1 MKNILL
7 TKKVAHTS
15 KKIVA
20 FKIFSCEGK
29 IMTSYHILTLC
40 EDLAAIQKW
49 QTIKK
54 MLATDFCGIR
64 ESFSPVELFDEFSF
78 LTS

>member
-1 MKNILL
+1 
-7 TKKVAHTS
+7 
-15 KKIVA
+15 
-20 FKIFSCEGK
+20 
-29 IMTSYHILTLC
+29 MTSYHILTLC